1 MANIMEVINKYKG
14 KTAEAVAPEEKSLG
28 AGGTGVVR
36 QDTNMQAVMAQRQR
50 TIMNAAGSESAEG
63 KLMEEQRKQAN
74 LQRDSQ
80 VTQLGQQSKAEKQQ
94 YELKSD
100 AVLNNLES
108 QMDKLTS
115 AEKMDQMGAAA
126 TYLRLQDEKYR
137 YDLADIGRRKRLDD
151 ASVLDMEMQRAVFS
165 DAADL
170 LRNNLEFQKLLTLD
184 DAEFRKN
191 LANINVEVALGMAKS
206 DVATKTEVAGISA
219 AGSVATGIVGGIAQ
233 SKAGK

>member
-1 MANIMEVINKYKG
+1 MEVINKYKG

-36 QDTNMQAVMAQRQR
+36 QDTNMQAAQAQRQR
-50 TIMNAAGSESAEG
+50 TIMNAAGAESAEG

-94 YELKSD
+94 YELKSSAILD
-100 AVLNNLES
+100 NLES

-137 YDLADIGRRKRLDD
+137 YELADIGRRKRLDD
-151 ASVLDMEMQRAVFS
+151 AGAFDLEMQRAVFD

-170 LRNNLEFQKLLTLD
+170 LRDNLEFQKLLTLD
-184 DAEFRKN
+184 DAEFRKRV
-191 LANINVEVALGMAKS
+191 ANINIEVALGMAKS
-206 DVATKTEVAGISA
+206 DAASKTEVAGITA
-219 AGSVATGIVGGIAQ
+219 AGNVATGIVGGILA

>member
-1 MANIMEVINKYKG
+1 
-14 KTAEAVAPEEKSLG
+14 
-28 AGGTGVVR
+28 
-36 QDTNMQAVMAQRQR
+36 MQAVMAQRQR
-50 TIMNAAGSESAEG
+50 TIMNAAGVESAEG

-100 AVLNNLES
+100 AVLTNLES

-137 YDLADIGRRKRLDD
+137 YELADIGRRKRLDD
-151 ASVLDMEMQRAVFS
+151 AGAFDLEMQRAVFA
-165 DAADL
+165 DASEL
-170 LRNNLEFQKLLTLD
+170 LRDNLEFQKLLTLD
-184 DAEFRKN
+184 DAEFRKRV
-191 LANINVEVALGMAKS
+191 ADINIDVALGMAKTE
-206 DVATKTEVAGISA
+206 ATAKSEVAMVSA
-219 AGSVATGIVGGIAQ
+219 GGSIATGIVGGIAE
-233 SKAGK
+233 SKAGKP